1 MLRYQHTTRSWGL
14 FSGYILL
21 RGGCSV
27 DLLASAVG
35 AESALETSYRAAA
48 MTVNLEAFST
58 ITAAS
63 STPNDRRATRETTGP
78 AAGGG
83 ADAPSSESR
92 RRLGAPRASSGGGGC
107 GPLGLL
113 LLCARSSGDEGTG
126 SLLRSPRTFFL
137 GVADGAT
144 ALEAAEMVGAMKL
157 LATPPP
163 PAQPTLERTLCV
175 LALAAPFPAASRGSF
190 SFSAPQVRGE
200 ARPLFFQT
208 EELLCGESAK

>member
-92 RRLGAPRASSGGGGC
+92 RRLGAPRASSGCGGC

-113 LLCARSSGDEGTG
+113 LCARSTARAPPARPARAPARRCGTG
-126 SLLRSPRTFFL
+126 
-137 GVADGAT
+137 
-144 ALEAAEMVGAMKL
+144 EAMGGDTNSWEGWPEPGHKK
-157 LATPPP
+157 
-163 PAQPTLERTLCV
+163 
-175 LALAAPFPAASRGSF
+175 
-190 SFSAPQVRGE
+190 
-200 ARPLFFQT
+200 RPLEPGYGFKVLWWSLPSVQPN
-208 EELLCGESAK
+208 S